1 MAVTKAKTS
10 AAKKLEQNTITSRP
24 YSSPN
29 TTTTTTTTTSSSR
42 PYSSPNTTTSN
53 VSLPSSLPTGSAY
66 STVARNTA
74 TAASNNAATRS
85 PQTVASQAASN
96 VLNNT
101 APVSNYIAAP
111 ATPSTPSYTP
121 STPSTP
127 STPTPSLSNV
137 SGSLESSVS
146 TPTLQTGSILGDLAN
161 PNIRETNPTIAN
173 MNPSQTTDLMLAL
186 LGSQTA
192 DNRLSNTNAAARNAV
207 NNLIRRN
214 NSLDQAVSNAAYQT
228 LVDSAEYPNPNAPYS
243 QVPNVGGGLAYNAI
257 VNPDA
262 IVRNTA
268 ENPNSLQNAIESAA
282 RAALDNAGVTP
293 TAQSALEGILNPG
306 YTPYGLTGGLG
317 DIILNAEGGS
327 SDAEG
332 GTGGRSSGGSGGSG
346 VGIGNGYMY
355 VSSLYDLLN
364 QRLNESE
371 NNYNSLLAT
380 LNANYGDILNALGLN
395 YADSQ
400 SLLDSQLNASRD
412 ELENARRRA
421 LQEAYI
427 SRMMQEK
434 NLADQLDA
442 YGLTGG
448 AAESV
453 MANMRNNYA
462 NNRNA
467 VEENTQNNLRE
478 LLLKY
483 LGNVTDAR
491 QRYNDSLMKAQSSRL
506 SDMNEAANY
515 RSRARA
521 EAYEDLY
528 NTLANLT
535 MKGINYGS

>member
-1 MAVTKAKTS
+1 M
-10 AAKKLEQNTITSRP
+10 
-24 YSSPN
+24 
-29 TTTTTTTTTSSSR
+29 
-42 PYSSPNTTTSN
+42 
-53 VSLPSSLPTGSAY
+53 
-66 STVARNTA
+66 
-74 TAASNNAATRS
+74 
-85 PQTVASQAASN
+85 
-96 VLNNT
+96 
-101 APVSNYIAAP
+101 
-111 ATPSTPSYTP
+111 
-121 STPSTP
+121 
-127 STPTPSLSNV
+127 LS
-137 SGSLESSVS
+137 
-146 TPTLQTGSILGDLAN
+146 
-161 PNIRETNPTIAN
+161 
-173 MNPSQTTDLMLAL
+173 L
-186 LGSQTA
+186 LGSGLA
-192 DNRLSNTNAAARNAV
+192 DSRLSYSNPAARNAV

-214 NSLDQAVSNAAYQT
+214 NSLDQAISNAAYQT
-228 LVDSAEYPNPNAPYS
+228 LVDSADYPNPNAPYS
-243 QVPNVGGGLAYNAI
+243 QVPNVGGGLALNAI

-262 IVRNTA
+262 IVRNTNA
-268 ENPNSLQNAIESAA
+268 QPNSLQATIEQAVSDSL
-282 RAALDNAGVTP
+282 LDRGVTP
-293 TAQSALEGILNPG
+293 TAQSALEGILNPD
-306 YTPYGLTGGLG
+306 YTPYGLTGSLG
-317 DIILNAEGGS
+317 DIILNAEGGDS
-327 SDAEG
+327 EAEG

-346 VGIGNGYMY
+346 LGTASALAGSIDI
-355 VSSLYDLLN
+355 SSLYDLLN

-371 NNYNSLLAT
+371 NNYNSLLEM

-412 ELENARRRA
+412 ELENSRRRA

-478 LLLKY
+478 LLLNY

>member
-1 MAVTKAKTS
+1 MAVRKSTTS

-29 TTTTTTTTTSSSR
+29 TTTTTTTTTSR

-101 APVSNYIAAP
+101 APVSNYIATP
-111 ATPSTPSYTP
+111 ATPSTPSY
-121 STPSTP
+121 TPSTP

-137 SGSLESSVS
+137 SGSLESSIS
-146 TPTLQTGSILGDLAN
+146 TPTMQTGSLLGDLAN

-346 VGIGNGYMY
+346 VGIGNGYMD

-364 QRLNESE
+364 QRLAESE

-462 NNRNA
+462 NNRNE
-467 VEENTQNNLRE
+467 VEQNTQNNLRE

-483 LGNVTDAR
+483 LGNVTDTR